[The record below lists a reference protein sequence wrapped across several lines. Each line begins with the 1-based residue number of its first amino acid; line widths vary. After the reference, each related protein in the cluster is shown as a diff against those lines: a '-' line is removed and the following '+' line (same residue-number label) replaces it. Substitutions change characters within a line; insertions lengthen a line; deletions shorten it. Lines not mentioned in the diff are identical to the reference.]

1 MMVLPEHSA
10 SLSGAGM
17 GARQAALVQGK
28 GACAEASGAVGGSSA
43 QVNVA
48 LEGARVMTFG
58 PLEEVGETAADG
70 LLDTSLSAQVEAG
83 REGGQSRD
91 PAEGSL

>member
-1 MMVLPEHSA
+1 MVLPEQCA
-10 SLSGAGM
+10 SLVGAGM
-17 GARQAALVQGK
+17 GARHAAYAQGK

-48 LEGARVMTFG
+48 LEGACVVTFG

-83 REGGQSRD
+83 REGGQSLD
-91 PAEGSL
+91 PVEDSL